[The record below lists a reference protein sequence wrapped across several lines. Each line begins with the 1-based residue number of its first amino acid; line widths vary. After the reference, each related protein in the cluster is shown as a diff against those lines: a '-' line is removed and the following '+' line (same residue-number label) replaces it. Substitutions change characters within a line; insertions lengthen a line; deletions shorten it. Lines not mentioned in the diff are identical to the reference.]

1 MDYIERIKNLTKKKN
16 ITERKMLDDLGYSKN
31 LIISW
36 RKGSEPSINKI
47 MKIAKYLEVDFAYLI
62 TGDKKYNIDETEKN
76 IIELLKRIPE
86 TEKIKELARLEL
98 IAEQEEEKELDNKKL
113 SS

>member
-1 MDYIERIKNLTKKKN
+1 MDYIERIKVLIKKKN

-47 MKIAKYLEVDFAYLI
+47 IKIAEYLEVDFAYLI
-62 TGDKKYNIDETEKN
+62 TGDQKYNLNETEKN
-76 IIELLKRIPE
+76 IIELLKKISVI
-86 TEKIKELARLEL
+86 EKNKELARLEL
-98 IAEQEEEKELDNKKL
+98 IAEQEAEKALDSAKL